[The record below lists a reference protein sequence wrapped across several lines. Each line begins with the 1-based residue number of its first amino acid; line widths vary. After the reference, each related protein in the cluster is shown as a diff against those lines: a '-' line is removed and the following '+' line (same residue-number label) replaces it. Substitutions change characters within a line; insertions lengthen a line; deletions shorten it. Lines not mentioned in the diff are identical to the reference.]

1 MYRWCFLAMGI
12 DLTVKDNGN
21 GFTPPQDMGDLP
33 RSGKLGLMGMKE
45 RVWLLGGKI
54 RVNSVPGRGTTL
66 LVHIP
71 ILEETQI
78 SIACLVQQYGP
89 ASRYGPVS

>member
-1 MYRWCFLAMGI
+1 MTI

-21 GFTPPQDMGDLP
+21 GFTLPGAMEDLA

-54 RVNSVPGRGTTL
+54 KVKSVPGKGTTL
-66 LVHIP
+66 LVHIR
-71 ILEETQI
+71 LE
-78 SIACLVQQYGP
+78 
-89 ASRYGPVS
+89 